1 MLILST
7 QDDKYK
13 RINAQAAGFISLLD
27 QNPYISIVLAAA
39 GFRFDHG
46 YFESTSLSKTN
57 RVILLLNQQLNVCV
71 LRLLYC
77 RKWSRF
83 TILASPTRQK

>member
-13 RINAQAAGFISLLD
+13 RINAQAAGFTSLLD

-57 RVILLLNQQLNVCV
+57 RVILLLNQQLNV
-71 LRLLYC
+71 RLMRLFYS
-77 RKWSRF
+77 RKWSRS